1 MTVGTAVGIA
11 YGVVED
17 DNLILKVCIDNNLNP
32 TDNYQIGLKYACD
45 RAAADALLYTLA
57 GISVQEGGFTLTVT
71 TAGITARLQALAKM
85 YGWQDVLNAV
95 SPTVNGFSGIW

>member
-11 YGVVED
+11 YGVVQDE
-17 DNLILKVCIDNNLNP
+17 NLIAKVCIDNGLNP
-32 TDNYQIGLKYACD
+32 TDNYSLSLKQTCD

-71 TAGITARLQALAKM
+71 TAGITARLQALAKI
-85 YGWQDVLNAV
+85 YGWQDVLMAV
-95 SPTVNGFSGIW
+95 SPTVTGASHLW